1 MLIKIYIL
9 FASLVLSTVI
19 TSSLLSAAESD
30 ESEVLVRAQTLQEEF
45 DTLIFQLGVMRD
57 FKVYRNIKNQVS
69 HIPLRKL
76 ANSNAHITAIEK
88 MISDDIY
95 PEPDDTIIHD
105 ITLGEIRHIFNT
117 EEYSQKDFSKGVEIL
132 NNEKYIVNRAVKRLL
147 LIKED
152 WDFRIYPKYEIVL
165 TKYGPGG
172 SYNMTNGKVIL
183 LLSGIV
189 NGAQKSIYSRI
200 IHELVHL
207 GIEESIVVRYKL
219 TQSEKERVVDYI
231 CKYYFE
237 DLLPKYSMQRIGAR
251 RMDKFINAE
260 SIRNLPMAIENY
272 VKKYPRKD

>member
-1 MLIKIYIL
+1 
-9 FASLVLSTVI
+9 
-19 TSSLLSAAESD
+19 
-30 ESEVLVRAQTLQEEF
+30 
-45 DTLIFQLGVMRD
+45 
-57 FKVYRNIKNQVS
+57 
-69 HIPLRKL
+69 
-76 ANSNAHITAIEK
+76 
-88 MISDDIY
+88 
-95 PEPDDTIIHD
+95 
-105 ITLGEIRHIFNT
+105 
-117 EEYSQKDFSKGVEIL
+117 
-132 NNEKYIVNRAVKRLL
+132 
-147 LIKED
+147 
-152 WDFRIYPKYEIVL
+152 
-165 TKYGPGG
+165 
-172 SYNMTNGKVIL
+172 MTNGKVIL

-189 NGAQKSIYSRI
+189 NEAQKSIHSRI

>member
-105 ITLGEIRHIFNT
+105 ITLG
-117 EEYSQKDFSKGVEIL
+117 
-132 NNEKYIVNRAVKRLL
+132 
-147 LIKED
+147 
-152 WDFRIYPKYEIVL
+152 
-165 TKYGPGG
+165 
-172 SYNMTNGKVIL
+172 
-183 LLSGIV
+183 
-189 NGAQKSIYSRI
+189 
-200 IHELVHL
+200 
-207 GIEESIVVRYKL
+207 KL
-219 TQSEKERVVDYI
+219 
-231 CKYYFE
+231 
-237 DLLPKYSMQRIGAR
+237 
-251 RMDKFINAE
+251 
-260 SIRNLPMAIENY
+260 
-272 VKKYPRKD
+272 